1 MKKTLLLLLI
11 MIIVCINYIK
21 KDKNTTRNLPYYNNG
36 VFMTTAKSLDHELYK
51 YKDNKEKWSIFA
63 IIGKSKNAPQK
74 QLPTI
79 KPEFGEKPSDFA
91 IYWLGH
97 STTIIELDNKRILI
111 DPVFGNAAPV
121 PFVVCRY
128 NKAVIK
134 RNELPKLDYVLITH
148 NHYDHL
154 EKKTVKYLK
163 NNKFIVPLGVKD
175 ILVNWGI
182 KKENIV
188 ELAWNEDFKDD
199 SIYIKALTGIHFS
212 GRTLNDSNKTLW
224 NSYIIQGK
232 NKKIFWSGDTGY
244 GTQFKEFGEIIN
256 IQGKTKGDVARIIRE
271 KMTDNEHPTSVLIA
285 EIDTLANAD
294 FLVGQLYNLIDD
306 SNVAFSII
314 SGYKDG
320 ARVKEFPVP
329 PVVNPSWKVVG
340 PNVVDQLSVEKPMM
354 FVEASKNLTRVDKVT
369 AFDEEDIEKNF
380 CMGCL
385 PICQYFRQ
393 YSYYTGSSWKYGA

>member
-1 MKKTLLLLLI
+1 MAQGEVVEKAVFLVVDDALGNPRVQKGNFPNLDKIALRGSSGYLSTFKGNNDIIYQMSGLLVSPLEA
-11 MIIVCINYIK
+11 IK
-21 KDKNTTRNLPYYNNG
+21 EDLGPIKLC
-36 VFMTTAKSLDHELYK
+36 VLEQ
-51 YKDNKEKWSIFA
+51 
-63 IIGKSKNAPQK
+63 KSK
-74 QLPTI
+74 
-79 KPEFGEKPSDFA
+79 
-91 IYWLGH
+91 
-97 STTIIELDNKRILI
+97 
-111 DPVFGNAAPV
+111 
-121 PFVVCRY
+121 
-128 NKAVIK
+128 
-134 RNELPKLDYVLITH
+134 
-148 NHYDHL
+148 
-154 EKKTVKYLK
+154 
-163 NNKFIVPLGVKD
+163 
-175 ILVNWGI
+175 
-182 KKENIV
+182 
-188 ELAWNEDFKDD
+188 
-199 SIYIKALTGIHFS
+199 
-212 GRTLNDSNKTLW
+212 
-224 NSYIIQGK
+224 
-232 NKKIFWSGDTGY
+232 
-244 GTQFKEFGEIIN
+244 FKEFSEIIN

-285 EIDTLANAD
+285 EIDTLENAD